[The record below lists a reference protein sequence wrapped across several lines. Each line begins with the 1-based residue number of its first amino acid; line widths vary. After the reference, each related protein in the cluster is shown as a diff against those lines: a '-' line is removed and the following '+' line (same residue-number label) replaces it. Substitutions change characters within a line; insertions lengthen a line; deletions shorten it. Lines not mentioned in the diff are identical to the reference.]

1 MGFLSWAA
9 GTSNGISQVGAWH
22 WPAARGAGEGMCLMT
37 LEKSQETHVDVE
49 ILFLA
54 VAVAK
59 KPHSE

>member
-1 MGFLSWAA
+1 MGS
-9 GTSNGISQVGAWH
+9 SSQVGAWH
-22 WPAARGAGEGMCLMT
+22 WPAARGAEEGMCLMT
-37 LEKSQETHVDVE
+37 LEKPQETHLDVE

>member
-1 MGFLSWAA
+1 MGS
-9 GTSNGISQVGAWH
+9 SSQVGAWH
-22 WPAARGAGEGMCLMT
+22 WPAARGAGEGMCLTT
-37 LEKSQETHVDVE
+37 LEKSQETHLDVE

>member
-1 MGFLSWAA
+1 
-9 GTSNGISQVGAWH
+9 
-22 WPAARGAGEGMCLMT
+22 MT

>member
-1 MGFLSWAA
+1 
-9 GTSNGISQVGAWH
+9 
-22 WPAARGAGEGMCLMT
+22 MT
-37 LEKSQETHVDVE
+37 LEKSQETHLDVE